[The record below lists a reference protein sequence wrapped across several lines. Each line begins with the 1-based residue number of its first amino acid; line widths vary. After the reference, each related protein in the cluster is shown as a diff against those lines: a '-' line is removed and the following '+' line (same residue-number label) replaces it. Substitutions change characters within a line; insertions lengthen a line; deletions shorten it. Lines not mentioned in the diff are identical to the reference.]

1 MLFFYFWPITT
12 ETCYSKLTSMK
23 KILKFLC
30 VAVMVFSA
38 TLASGQARYDKGDVL
53 LNAGIGLGYYY
64 AGGVPLQLS
73 AEFAVNDVF
82 SVGPYFGYT
91 SYSYNYGFGGKWKY
105 TFIDIGVRGSYH
117 FSELFEINNEKVDIY
132 GGAFLGYLISSYSGD
147 NGVYDDPYGS
157 SLRLGIHAGARYF
170 FSEKVAGYGE
180 LGYGIAPLSLGLT
193 FKL

>member
-1 MLFFYFWPITT
+1 MKNFFKSLFVIA
-12 ETCYSKLTSMK
+12 
-23 KILKFLC
+23 I
-30 VAVMVFSA
+30 VFSA
-38 TLASGQARYDKGDVL
+38 TFASGQARYDKGDVL

-73 AEFAVNDVF
+73 GEFAVNDVI

-91 SYSYNYGFGGKWKY
+91 SYTYNWGFGGGRWRY
-105 TFIDIGVRGSYH
+105 TFLDLGVRGSYH
-117 FSELFEINNEKVDIY
+117 FSELFEIRNEKIDVY

-147 NGVYDDPYGS
+147 DFGTSNPYGGG
-157 SLRLGIHAGARYF
+157 LRLGIHVGARYF